1 MENLY
6 SFNSSPL
13 KAATVFVNGEKY
25 VTSKGDIY
33 EWVKKVNGEGDFQF
47 VKESPL
53 DLTLE
58 NNSVENLTDVQLKL
72 FWKLCK

>member
-13 KAATVFVNGEKY
+13 KAATVFISGEKY
-25 VTSKGDIY
+25 VTSKGDVY
-33 EWVKKVNGEGDFQF
+33 EWVKKVSGEGDFNF
-47 VKESPL
+47 IKESPL
-53 DLTLE
+53 DATLDG
-58 NNSVENLTDVQLKL
+58 NCVENLTEVQLKL

>member
-6 SFNSSPL
+6 EFNSCPL
-13 KAATVFVNGEKY
+13 KVATKFARGEKY

-33 EWVKKVNGEGDFQF
+33 EWVEGVNGVQDLAI

-53 DLTLE
+53 DLTLPG
-58 NNSVENLTDVQLKL
+58 NTVENLTDVQLKL